1 MINNVNN
8 ILNQRLRLTG
18 MASGLDTDMII
29 KQMMYIEQM
38 KVDKIKQDKQIL
50 EWKRDDYRSITN
62 TLRTFKDEFFD
73 ILKPD
78 NYMRSANT
86 YFAYKVTTSNES
98 VATASGNSQVSMS
111 EHTIT
116 VSQLAKAA
124 SLETYD
130 VEEEGVLR
138 FGEAGLTLNSSIS
151 KVAERFDLELA
162 DGKLSFEINDKTIE
176 LGANKTMKDFMN
188 AINASDANVKISYS
202 EFLDKFTMTTKT
214 TGVDA
219 KINIEDDI
227 GFFSAIGFTNLAAE
241 GKDAEFKLDGKE
253 SSRSS
258 NIFTIDGVTYTLKG
272 EGTSKIT
279 LTQDTDAVFDKI
291 KSFVDKYNE
300 LVDKITTKIN
310 EERPKSGGRYGSHY
324 LPLTD
329 EQKADMKDGEIEKWE
344 ENAKKGLLKSDTILD
359 GILFDL
365 RRAMGDITEGGTL
378 ASIGISTGDWREGA
392 KLFINE
398 EKLKKAIN
406 DNPDKVM
413 DIFSRQS
420 NISYSPDATAAQ
432 RKQRYEGNGVAERLF
447 DILQDNIRTTRD
459 KDGRKGVL
467 LEKAGIVG
475 DVTEFQSTLVDE
487 INKKDTLIE
496 EMMRKLF
503 SKEESLYKKFAGLET
518 ALSRMSA
525 QSAWMAQAFGVGQ
538 Q

>member
-162 DGKLSFEINDKTIE
+162 GGKLSFEINGKTIE

-310 EERPKSGGRYGSHY
+310 EERPKSGGRYGSYY

-420 NISYSPDATAAQ
+420 NISYSPDASAAQ
-432 RKQRYEGNGVAERLF
+432 RKQRYEESGIVDRLF

-475 DVTEFQSTLVDE
+475 DVTEFQSILVDE
-487 INKKDTLIE
+487 INKKDILIE
-496 EMMRKLF
+496 SMMSKLF
-503 SKEESLYKKFAGLET
+503 TKEESLYKKFAGLEV
-518 ALSRMSA
+518 ALSRMMSQA
-525 QSAWMAQAFGVGQ
+525 AWMAQAFGEEQ
-538 Q
+538 